1 MSSALAAVGRI
12 RKRLGV
18 DEGERCNSRNTVQ
31 PHLSCVQ
38 GMEELD
44 SRGQFCDRMDLVRQM
59 MILTIEQD
67 WLIGCGPGGSPYGK
81 YADDFWVEQMA

>member
-18 DEGERCNSRNTVQ
+18 DEGERCNSRNIVQ

-44 SRGQFCDRMDLVRQM
+44 RPWSVLRPNGFGPANDDLDHR
-59 MILTIEQD
+59 
-67 WLIGCGPGGSPYGK
+67 
-81 YADDFWVEQMA
+81 A